1 MKMRQIDFE
10 VNAQKR
16 QEIRRLTEKDYRRF
30 VCTFV
35 LLGIVL
41 PLVIS
46 SLIPEMLPQL
56 IGRCVIYDIVLLH
69 FLRQERRS
77 VKLSRLDRDV
87 YAEWMELQFTGNRD
101 PADLQ
106 RALDLWA
113 SYREQYREKHEELVT
128 MLRDSLKKKANRE
141 VTVAMMA
148 GLVFLAGKKED
159 RDLLLRAKY
168 RHGPAGHL
176 IPDCWIQTLALHEP
190 DFQTEH
196 ERKAGEFCAYWD
208 SRYKE
213 IEKQKKRNQYRDA
226 GVSRGVVARGDPA

>member
-1 MKMRQIDFE
+1 MKAKMRQIDFE
-10 VNAQKR
+10 ANAQKVQEMR
-16 QEIRRLTEKDYRRF
+16 QLMEKDYRRH
-30 VCTFV
+30 VWTFV
-35 LLGIVL
+35 FMLLGIVL
-41 PLVIS
+41 APVILAVMTAGHSGS
-46 SLIPEMLPQL
+46 SLIPLVLTPL
-56 IGRCVIYDIVLLH
+56 ISKYVILELR
-69 FLRQERRS
+69 FLRDDRRL
-77 VKLSRLDRDV
+77 VKLFRPDREV
-87 YAEWMELQFTGNRD
+87 YAEWMELQFSRNRD

-106 RALDLWA
+106 WALDLWA

-196 ERKAGEFCAYWD
+196 ERKAGEFRAYWD

-213 IEKQKKRNQYRDA
+213 IEKQKK
-226 GVSRGVVARGDPA
+226 

>member
-1 MKMRQIDFE
+1 MKAKMRQIDFE
-10 VNAQKR
+10 ANAQKVQEMR
-16 QEIRRLTEKDYRRF
+16 QLMEKDYRRH
-30 VCTFV
+30 VWTFV
-35 LLGIVL
+35 FMLLGIVL
-41 PLVIS
+41 VPVILAVMTAGHSGS
-46 SLIPEMLPQL
+46 SLIPLVLTPL
-56 IGRCVIYDIVLLH
+56 ISKYVILELR
-69 FLRQERRS
+69 FLRDDRRL
-77 VKLSRLDRDV
+77 VKLFCPDREV
-87 YAEWMELQFTGNRD
+87 YAEWMELQFTRNRD
-101 PADLQ
+101 SADLQ

-196 ERKAGEFCAYWD
+196 ERKAGEFRAYWD

-213 IEKQKKRNQYRDA
+213 IEKQKK
-226 GVSRGVVARGDPA
+226 

>member
-1 MKMRQIDFE
+1 MKAKMRQIDFE
-10 VNAQKR
+10 ANAQKS
-16 QEIRRLTEKDYRRF
+16 QEIRRLMEKDYRRS

-41 PLVIS
+41 PLVILAVMTAGHSGS
-46 SLIPEMLPQL
+46 SLIPEVLPQL

-69 FLRQERRS
+69 FWRQERRL
-77 VKLSRLDRDV
+77 VKLSRLDWDV
-87 YAEWMELQFTGNRD
+87 YAEWMELKFTGNRD

-128 MLRDSLKKKANRE
+128 MLRDSLKKKADRE
-141 VTVAMMA
+141 ITVAMMA

-159 RDLLLRAKY
+159 QDLLFRAKY
-168 RHGPAGHL
+168 RHGPAGQF

-196 ERKAGEFCAYWD
+196 ERKAGEFRAYWD
-208 SRYKE
+208 SRYKK
-213 IEKQKKRNQYRDA
+213 IGKQKK
-226 GVSRGVVARGDPA
+226 